1 MACEVIFFT
10 LSEEMEA
17 KASGRT
23 EGSTKRKHKVTRSTS
38 RAAKM
43 NAVLARKHA
52 KVDDSVETRTDEQR
66 RGDSDPGPSGPLS
79 EEDPPSESESENERG
94 DGHTSDEES
103 EFDNVKA
110 RELLDDWVE
119 GLPRLDKKYLSV
131 LLFQCFRN
139 RHRMSICDAA
149 VEAAYIAGV
158 NERTIR
164 GYKKEFFENKGSF
177 KESRQGKHKR
187 DCLLQ
192 NLRLEASMW
201 VRANTYKKGAAN
213 MTASSFCYWVNNDL
227 LPSHNLPPN
236 LPRKISV
243 RSATHWLH
251 KLGFRPRFHKKETYV
266 DGHEREDV
274 VKSRVEFL
282 DALKEL
288 KETHLP
294 PPPCSDEPAA
304 LPPADAETRK
314 TLLLIYHDES
324 MFNINDTQTW
334 LWAADD
340 MPVIQPKTKGSGIM
354 VSDFIDQH
362 DAFLQLAD
370 EQHAVAKQSDAD
382 FPKTARAL
390 LEYGAEREGYWTGEK
405 FMVNIANA
413 AKIADFKY
421 NKEKHKI
428 VWLFDQSSCH
438 KAFAEDAL
446 NANKMNFRP
455 GGAQL
460 AMRDTVWAGQQ
471 QKMVKPDGTPKGMK
485 AILEE
490 RGIHTETL
498 KADDMRMILKISER
512 RRRWWKRF

>member
-1 MACEVIFFT
+1 M
-10 LSEEMEA
+10 
-17 KASGRT
+17 
-23 EGSTKRKHKVTRSTS
+23 STS
-38 RAAKM
+38 RAAQM
-43 NAVLARKHA
+43 NAVLARKRA

-66 RGDSDPGPSGPLS
+66 CGDSEPGPSGPLS

-103 EFDNVKA
+103 EFDDVKA

-139 RHRMSICDAA
+139 RHQMNICDAA

-187 DCLLQ
+187 DCFLHDE
-192 NLRLEASMW
+192 NLRSEASMW

-213 MTASSFCYWVNNDL
+213 MTARSFCYWVSNDL

-251 KLGFRPRFHKKETYV
+251 KLGFRPRFHKKGTYV

-314 TLLLIYHDES
+314 TLVLVYHDES
-324 MFNINDTQTW
+324 IFNINDAQTW
-334 LWAADD
+334 LPRLRKIINPGLD
-340 MPVIQPKTKGSGIM
+340 S
-354 VSDFIDQH
+354 VSSDTIRKYFRKASDHERAYIEGK
-362 DAFLQLAD
+362 DAGKEL
-370 EQHAVAKQSDAD
+370 EQAVKVYKSHRRI
-382 FPKTARAL
+382 FF
-390 LEYGAEREGYWTGEK
+390 EGNY
-405 FMVNIANA
+405 
-413 AKIADFKY
+413 
-421 NKEKHKI
+421 
-428 VWLFDQSSCH
+428 
-438 KAFAEDAL
+438 
-446 NANKMNFRP
+446 
-455 GGAQL
+455 
-460 AMRDTVWAGQQ
+460 
-471 QKMVKPDGTPKGMK
+471 
-485 AILEE
+485 
-490 RGIHTETL
+490 
-498 KADDMRMILKISER
+498 
-512 RRRWWKRF
+512 